1 MLEKFRT
8 LEERLYNLKDQKSE
22 ECENITKNQTNLE
35 QHVKSIHESKN
46 VSEME
51 IKSTEIYNCSLCDF
65 TTTHHPGLKSH
76 STKMHGEKVKHPC
89 EQCEETFDTKKRL
102 KSHIYCV
109 HSGKYKNLAQLIDEA
124 VP

>member
-1 MLEKFRT
+1 MLEIFRKS
-8 LEERLYNLKDQKSE
+8 EKMLYNLEDQKSE
-22 ECENITKNQTNLE
+22 ECENNTKNQTNLE

-76 STKMHGEKVKHPC
+76 STKMHSEKVKHPC
-89 EQCEETFDTKKRL
+89 EQRAETFDTKQSL
-102 KSHIYCV
+102 KIHIYCI
-109 HSGKYKNLAQLIDEA
+109 HSGKYKTLAQLIDEA
-124 VP
+124 VR